1 VPGPALIARVKG
13 QNDRSQDDLNN
24 SGGTSG
30 NSNVIKA
37 RKKIRGSEKVSQCSK
52 RMSEMNK
59 RWQSRNK

>member
-1 VPGPALIARVKG
+1 VKG